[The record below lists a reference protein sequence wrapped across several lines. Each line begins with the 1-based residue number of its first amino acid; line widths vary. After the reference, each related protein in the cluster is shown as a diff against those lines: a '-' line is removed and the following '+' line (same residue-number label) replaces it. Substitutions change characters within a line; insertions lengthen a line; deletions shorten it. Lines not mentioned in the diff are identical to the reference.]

1 MNIREIIT
9 DVIEHALS
17 QLGVPKDMVG
27 INLDHPADSKFGD
40 YSTNVAM
47 VLFKTLGASSKN
59 PFELAQKLAEKIKDE
74 INVSHNEYIDHV
86 EAVPPGFINI
96 YLTKNFFIE
105 SIKDVLEKNAWYG
118 KNNKLWNKKAIIEYT
133 DPNAFKQFHIGHL
146 MSNAIGESLSRIME
160 FHEVKLTRATYGS
173 DVGMNVAKT
182 IWGIIELKNQ
192 GLEDDDIADHIA
204 LIGRAYVY
212 GSNAFETNDRAKQEI
227 TEFNKKIYERSDDT
241 INELYDWGREVSIK
255 HFNELYVKLGSRF
268 DYNIWESEVADEG
281 KKIVEAGLDRGI
293 FELSE
298 GAVIFKGELYGLH
311 NRVFINS
318 QGLPTYEAKELSLTK
333 KKFEIH
339 DFDQSIVITANEQDD
354 YFKVILMA
362 LKYIYPEI
370 AARTK
375 HISHGMMRFASGK
388 MSSRTGNVITGE
400 SLLEDIQALVREKM
414 ADRDFS
420 DHERE
425 EISTMVAVAAI
436 KYTILR
442 QSIGKD
448 IIFDQEK
455 SLSFEGD
462 SGPYLQYAYVRA
474 KSILAKAKDA
484 KIQSKVM
491 DAPKEELSS
500 LEKKLYIFP
509 EIVERAA
516 AEYAPQYIA
525 TYLIELA
532 AEFNAYYAQHKIIDL
547 KDKTSPHKVALTEAV
562 SWVLKNGL
570 YLLGIQAPE
579 KM

>member
-1 MNIREIIT
+1 MNIRETIT
-9 DVIEHALS
+9 QVIEHALGR
-17 QLGVPKDMVG
+17 LGVPRDMVA
-27 INLDHPADSKFGD
+27 INLDHPADTKFGD

-47 VLFKTLGASSKN
+47 VLFKSLGASSKN
-59 PFELAQKLAEKIKDE
+59 PFELAQKITGEIEKELEAGNSK
-74 INVSHNEYIDHV
+74 YIERV
-86 EAVPPGFINI
+86 EAVQPGFINI
-96 YLTKNFFIE
+96 YLAKNFFID
-105 SIKDVLEKNAWYG
+105 SIKDVLDKNAWYG
-118 KNNKLWNKKAIIEYT
+118 KNNKLWKKKAVIEYT
-133 DPNAFKQFHIGHL
+133 NPNAFKQFHIGHL

-160 FHEVKLTRATYGS
+160 FHEVKLTRVTYGS
-173 DVGMNVAKT
+173 DVGMHVAKT

-192 GLEDDDIADHIA
+192 GLEDQDIADQVA
-204 LIGRAYVY
+204 LLGRAYVY

-227 TEFNKKIYERSDDT
+227 TEFNKKIYERSDAT

-255 HFNELYVKLGSRF
+255 HLNELYVKLGSRF
-268 DYNIWESEVADEG
+268 DYNIWESEIVDEG

-293 FELSE
+293 FEMSE
-298 GAVIFKGELYGLH
+298 GATIFRGELYGLH

-318 QGLPTYEAKELSLTK
+318 QGIPTYEAKELGLTK

-354 YFKVILMA
+354 YYKVILMA

-370 AARTK
+370 ADRTK

-388 MSSRTGNVITGE
+388 MSSRKGNVITGE
-400 SLLEDIQALVREKM
+400 SLIEDAREMILEKM
-414 ADRDFS
+414 ADRDMTDSEKS
-420 DHERE
+420 DTA
-425 EISTMVAVAAI
+425 TMVAVAAI
-436 KYTILR
+436 KYSILR

-448 IIFDQEK
+448 IIFDPEK

-484 KIQSKVM
+484 KIQSKVL
-491 DAPKEELSS
+491 DAHKEELSS

-532 AEFNAYYAQHKIIDL
+532 AEFNAYYAQNKIIDV
-547 KDKTSPHKVALTEAV
+547 KDKTSCHKVALTEAV

-570 YLLGIQAPE
+570 YLLGIQVPE